1 MNRIWSDNGYIDLI
15 INVLL
20 FMVGI
25 NFMHYGQLI
34 FPVICLLLFIDN
46 RLKFKVNDPKVF
58 ILLCLFGISFYAFSY
73 KLGFYS
79 VMGFCCPMAYYIGSN
94 IKYPNAGNVKKI
106 ILLFAFSMALHVILN
121 AIIEYILHGYD
132 GFFFSS
138 SHYDFWT
145 REKIASTNTAVNLDL
160 LIGCLYFMVFHEK
173 NKLIKYG
180 SLLEFVPAMFYLL
193 VIGRRTPVIMLIAVM
208 FLSFLYEMYVLKSL
222 SPGIKKGFLILMAA
236 GISLIILPILFYAF
250 DLFDCRVILDK
261 YYIFEKLRRGLFSDE
276 RFRLYFRSFSLMPL
290 HPWGG
295 QQISTILGEQIHE
308 LWIDIYDYAGV
319 FSWLLMIIY
328 SLIYA
333 WNIYKL
339 LSLKKADPGLQILS
353 VGVYLCIVLQMFVE
367 PVMTGSSLFLLVAI
381 IIHAICEG
389 YLHEQ

>member
-1 MNRIWSDNGYIDLI
+1 
-15 INVLL
+15 
-20 FMVGI
+20 
-25 NFMHYGQLI
+25 
-34 FPVICLLLFIDN
+34 
-46 RLKFKVNDPKVF
+46 
-58 ILLCLFGISFYAFSY
+58 
-73 KLGFYS
+73 
-79 VMGFCCPMAYYIGSN
+79 
-94 IKYPNAGNVKKI
+94 
-106 ILLFAFSMALHVILN
+106 
-121 AIIEYILHGYD
+121 
-132 GFFFSS
+132 
-138 SHYDFWT
+138 
-145 REKIASTNTAVNLDL
+145 
-160 LIGCLYFMVFHEK
+160 
-173 NKLIKYG
+173 
-180 SLLEFVPAMFYLL
+180 
-193 VIGRRTPVIMLIAVM
+193 MLIAVM

-328 SLIYA
+328 SLIYV